1 MFATGQGRK
10 TDPIDAHSVAVVGLR
25 SQDLR
30 HVTADDATV
39 ALLVDRRDELRPGP
53 HRGRRAP
60 ALAAARPD
68 PGRRK
73 KFLTRG
79 QAAYLLRTMPPPVDT
94 VARTRHQLAT
104 ELVEDLT
111 TIDAKLEQANKQLGD
126 RQLAARPQRDRALR
140 RCAAAR

>member
-1 MFATGQGRK
+1 
-10 TDPIDAHSVAVVGLR
+10 
-25 SQDLR
+25 
-30 HVTADDATV
+30 
-39 ALLVDRRDELRPGP
+39 
-53 HRGRRAP
+53 
-60 ALAAARPD
+60 
-68 PGRRK
+68 
-73 KFLTRG
+73 
-79 QAAYLLRTMPPPVDT
+79 MPPPVDT